1 MTTLKID
8 NKQSF
13 VSGFLSPISKLSEN
27 TVVKVRPGE
36 FNSLSSSSDG
46 TLIVNCTLPQ
56 HNDVNDT
63 VFLNIPDINKFVKV
77 LSCITED
84 SVQFKFNNN
93 NLEYKSKN
101 VGFKYHLL
109 ADGIID
115 PPTVDINKIKKID
128 FDFKFSVPLGIINQ
142 LIKASTFT
150 TDTNKIYF
158 YVDDGKV
165 YGTLTDKQRHNVDS
179 FTQCV
184 AEEFTGEPLKKELA
198 ISFETMRIISS
209 IRFETLNVC
218 VNPDLNVFLFQIDL
232 PSAGKIVIVSSG
244 FVG

>member
-13 VSGFLSPISKLSEN
+13 VNGFLSPISKLSEN

-46 TLIVNCTLPQ
+46 TLIVNCVLPQ
-56 HNDVNDT
+56 HNDVDDT
-63 VFLNIPDINKFVKV
+63 IFLNIPDINKFVKV
-77 LSCITED
+77 LSCVTDESII
-84 SVQFKFNNN
+84 FKFNNN
-93 NLEYKSKN
+93 NLEYRSKD

-128 FDFKFSVPLGIINQ
+128 FDFRFTIPASIINQ

-158 YVDDGKV
+158 YVEDGKV
-165 YGTLTDKQRHNVDS
+165 FGTLTDKQRHNVDS

-184 AEEFTGEPLKKELA
+184 SDSHEGDALKKDLA
-198 ISFETMRIISS
+198 IGFETMRIISS
-209 IRFETLNVC
+209 IRFENLYVR
-218 VNPDLNVFLFQIDL
+218 VNPDLNVFLFQIDM
-232 PSAGKIVIVSSG
+232 PSNGRIMIVSSG